1 MAMSPELE
9 ALMKGVLETQE
20 QLSQT
25 LLRMNEAPNVATPI
39 APKGIEEQGTPA
51 PAPTRRY
58 ITPEERIE
66 LSETLRTKSDAHLGQ
81 LFTSQARVK
90 DQGIPLDLWLNTAGF
105 AAQNAFNQLGR
116 ELQPDVAKALD
127 TAGATALIR
136 QDLEPVLYEV
146 FVRQFP
152 AYDRM
157 PKEPANGL
165 LHAWNQITAYGD
177 AKFMAELGTVT
188 DDTSTYARKSTNIA
202 ILATRRGISL
212 KSQFAVMAGGM
223 NYNPEA
229 IELQGGLRAM
239 AYRMQK
245 TIFEGQA
252 ADSGGTA
259 DNELGLYDANAF
271 TGLRSILNTANA
283 WAFTPSTYDVTDPT
297 TFPTSS
303 FRNAIDAGI
312 LPIVQAGGMKPSIMW
327 GHPSD
332 KIAFDEQQDQNVRL
346 VGPEYVDIGVGAT
359 AQAVNTLAGRIP
371 FAVVPGDSIS
381 SYQYTGSTINGVAS
395 GSEVRDLYI
404 LDESTITLPYLGSPG
419 PTVLEIPV
427 GISGQLT
434 HLYIVFLMNGL
445 AVKVLP
451 WNNKVRVK
459 LGTWS

>member
-1 MAMSPELE
+1 MTMSPELE
-9 ALMKGVLETQE
+9 ALLKGVLETQE
-20 QLSQT
+20 QIGQT
-25 LLRMNEAPNVATPI
+25 LLKMNEAPNVATPI
-39 APKGIEEQGTPA
+39 VKGIEDQGTPA
-51 PAPTRRY
+51 PATRRY
-58 ITPEERIE
+58 ITPEER
-66 LSETLRTKSDAHLGQ
+66 LDLFDTLRTKSDAHLAQ

-90 DQGIPLDLWLNTAGF
+90 DSGIPLDLWLNTAGF
-105 AAQNAFNQLGR
+105 AAQNAYNGLSR
-116 ELQPDVAKALD
+116 ELQPDVMKALD

-157 PKEPANGL
+157 AKEPANGL
-165 LHAWNQITAYGD
+165 LHAWNQITSYGD
-177 AKFMAELGTVT
+177 AKFMAELGTVS
-188 DDTSTYARKSTNIA
+188 DDTSVYARKSTNVA

-229 IELQGGLRAM
+229 IELQGGLRSM

-271 TGLRSILNTANA
+271 TGLRSILDQSYSH
-283 WAFTPSTYDVTDPT
+283 AFDPSTFVAET
-297 TFPTSS
+297 TSTYATGS
-303 FRNAIDAGI
+303 FRNAIDAAL
-312 LPIVQAGGMKPSIMW
+312 LPVIQAGGSKPTIIW
-327 GHPSD
+327 GHPAD
-332 KIAFDEQQDQNVRL
+332 KIKFDEQQDQNVRL
-346 VGPEYVDIGVGAT
+346 VGPNYVNIGVGAT
-359 AQAVNTLAGRIP
+359 AQSINTIAGQIP
-371 FAVVPGDSIS
+371 FAVVPGTAIS
-381 SYQYTGSTINGVAS
+381 SYQFTGTTTNGVAS
-395 GSEVRDLYI
+395 GAEVRDLYM

-419 PTVLEIPV
+419 PTVLEIPI

>member
-1 MAMSPELE
+1 MAFSPELE
-9 ALMKGVLETQE
+9 ALLKGISETQE
-20 QLSQT
+20 QIGQT
-25 LLRMNEAPNVATPI
+25 LLKMNEAPNVATPVT
-39 APKGIEEQGTPA
+39 KGIEDQGTPA
-51 PAPTRRY
+51 PQSRRY
-58 ITPEERIE
+58 ITPEER
-66 LSETLRTKSDAHLGQ
+66 LFMQETLRTKTDTHLAQ
-81 LFTSQARVK
+81 LFLSQARQK
-90 DQGIPLDLWLNTAGF
+90 DTGIPLDLWLNTAGF
-105 AAQNAFNQLGR
+105 AAQNAFSGLGR

-165 LHAWNQITAYGD
+165 LHAWNQVTAYGD
-177 AKFMAELGTVT
+177 AKFMAELGTVA
-188 DDTSTYARKSTNIA
+188 DDTSTYERKNTNVA

-223 NYNPEA
+223 NYNPEM

-239 AYRMQK
+239 SHRMQK

-283 WAFTPSTYDVTDPT
+283 YAFTPGSYDFDDKST
-297 TFPTSS
+297 FATSS
-303 FRNAIDAGI
+303 FRNAIDAAL
-312 LPIVQAGGMKPSIMW
+312 LPMLQAGGAKPSIMW
-327 GHPSD
+327 GHPQE
-332 KIAFDEQQDQNVRL
+332 KITFDEQQDQNVRL
-346 VGPEYVDIGVGAT
+346 VSPNYVNIGVGAT
-359 AQAVNTLAGRIP
+359 AQAVNTLAGQIP
-371 FAVVPGDSIS
+371 FAVVPGDAIGH
-381 SYQYTGSTINGVAS
+381 YQYTGATVNGVAN
-395 GSEVRDLYI
+395 GSDVRDLYL
-404 LDESTITLPYLGSPG
+404 LDETTVSLPYLGSPG

-434 HLYIVFLMNGL
+434 HLYIIFLMNGL

-459 LGTWS
+459 LGAWS